1 VTIEKFV
8 PFAKVAEIQGIAA
21 QLVEL
26 YACGMQHETRIV
38 VEPAEPVP
46 LETTP
51 PEVITPSISVAPQ
64 PVVRGLGAKRR
75 KRAQNERYRERQR
88 SKGLKRLV
96 FTIPAS
102 AVEWVSAMTSEIID
116 CYISAMMP
124 VIEVSVKPIATP
136 VSPAGAR
143 EVSRALSRPWA
154 LAERLSGSVSD
165 IRTKRSARRHS
176 GGRPAYEAPRISYDR
191 L

>member
-1 VTIEKFV
+1 
-8 PFAKVAEIQGIAA
+8 
-21 QLVEL
+21 
-26 YACGMQHETRIV
+26 MQHETRIV

-124 VIEVSVKPIATP
+124 VIEVSGKLMATP
-136 VSPAGAR
+136 VSPASAS
-143 EVSRALSRPWA
+143 EVSRAISRQWA
-154 LAERLSGSVSD
+154 LEERWSESSETSEQSDLLDD
-165 IRTKRSARRHS
+165 IRAVARLMKPQEYPTTGFDREGRQLFLSA
-176 GGRPAYEAPRISYDR
+176 
-191 L
+191 